1 MDLTDKTKSFWS
13 NGFGARLYRKFA
25 RRWFLKMHQKIA
37 KKILTRNPKDLLDI
51 ACGPGDF
58 LLYLSNL
65 APNINLAGTDIAPG
79 MVRYASQKLF
89 GKAKIL
95 ESKGENQPF
104 SENSFDVITIMMA
117 FHHFPKKLETLQN
130 IKKILRPSGMLIIA
144 DIVARSDFQKKF
156 WNIAEKVISVR
167 GYVGHYTEND
177 IKELA
182 EKAGFSFS
190 AEQIPDMNR
199 RYKILTFLKK
209 S

>member
-1 MDLTDKTKSFWS
+1 MDTTDKTKSFWS

-37 KKILTRNPKDLLDI
+37 EKILTRNPKDLLDI

-58 LLYLSNL
+58 LLYFSNL

-79 MVRYASQKLF
+79 MVRYASQKLV

-130 IKKILRPSGMLIIA
+130 IKKILQPSGMLIIA